1 MAMMKSGGRLF
12 DDSTYAVAVCN
23 PDGTAIAGGEALAAP
38 LQYYDGAS
46 AVDAQ
51 GTVARGLLV
60 DPSATR
66 LDGGV
71 DDLATARVVH
81 VIGGTDGSNFQAA
94 KTSSAG
100 VLQVDVLSGGGG
112 GTQYT
117 EGDTDASITGSA
129 MLWEDGSDTLRS
141 VSAAKPLPVNVVAG
155 AAGGTQYTE
164 ADTDAS
170 ITGTAILWED
180 TSDTL
185 RAVSAAKPLPVSLD
199 AAALAALETIQVG
212 SIAAG
217 DNNIGNVD
225 IVTMPSVALDAGT
238 LSALETI
245 SIGTALPAGTN
256 NIGDVDVLSLPA
268 LPAGNN
274 NIGDVDIA
282 SIAAGDNNIGNVD
295 IVSHPALPAGT
306 NNIGDVDVLTLP
318 GVAGTVAHDAAD
330 SGNPVKI
337 GGRARTADVTAVAQ
351 DDRVDTVATILGKQ
365 VVQNYALPGH
375 FTDDDVT
382 TLTNTTAADVIAAPG
397 AGIRLY
403 ITEITVTNAHA
414 TVGTKVEIRDGTTVM
429 RQVYAAAAGGGA
441 SITFPTPL
449 RLTAN
454 TALTARNVT
463 TGADVDVSA
472 SGYTAAE

>member
-1 MAMMKSGGRLF
+1 MGAPVFNSGGFKRDQGNYVGVFLV
-12 DDSTYAVAVCN
+12 DTNGVPY
-23 PDGTAIAGGEALAAP
+23 TAIPGGGGTSDANVFAN
-38 LQYYDGAS
+38 DGGTPVAIS
-46 AVDAQ
+46 

-60 DPSATR
+60 DPSVTR

-71 DDLATARVVH
+71 DDLATARILH
-81 VIGGTDGSNFQAA
+81 VMGGTDGSNYQAV
-94 KTSSAG
+94 KTSAAG

-117 EGDTDASITGSA
+117 EGDTDASITGTA
-129 MLWEDGSDTLRS
+129 MLWEDVSETLRPVSS
-141 VSAAKPLPVNVVAG
+141 VKPLPVNVVAG

-180 TSDTL
+180 SADTL
-185 RAVSAAKPLPVSLD
+185 RAVSAAKPLPV
-199 AAALAALETIQVG
+199 ALQASDLTALETIQVG

-238 LSALETI
+238 LAALETI

-256 NIGDVDVLSLPA
+256 NIGDVDVL
-268 LPAGNN
+268 
-274 NIGDVDIA
+274 
-282 SIAAGDNNIGNVD
+282 
-295 IVSHPALPAGT
+295 T
-306 NNIGDVDVLTLP
+306 MP
-318 GVAGTVAHDAAD
+318 GVVGNVAHDAAD
-330 SGNPVKI
+330 SGAPAKV
-337 GGRARTADVTAVAQ
+337 GGRARTADFTAVAQ
-351 DDRVDTVATILGKQ
+351 DDRVDMLATILGKQ
-365 VVQNYALPGH
+365 VVQNYALPGQY
-375 FTDDDVT
+375 TNGKVSSA
-382 TLTNTTAADVIAAPG
+382 LTGTTAADVIAAPG
-397 AGIRLY
+397 ASIRLY
-403 ITEITVTNAHA
+403 ITEVTITNAHA
-414 TVGTKVEIRDGTTVM
+414 TVGTKVEIRDGTTVL
-429 RQVYAAAAGGGA
+429 RSVYAAALGGGA

-472 SGYTAAE
+472 SGYTATE